1 MQPFG
6 YFLLTVYM
14 WPLGIIGPTYE
25 TCRARNVYQTDSF
38 CAFGAS
44 LQVAY
49 VFFVVNVFLVLLSPE
64 GYRTV
69 CAYSAS
75 VFFLS
80 FFALVKNKFYPPY
93 FIHSSS
99 LLISGCIHFYNR

>member
-25 TCRARNVYQTDSF
+25 TCRARNVYQSDRF

-64 GYRTV
+64 GYRM
-69 CAYSAS
+69 CLLCFC
-75 VFFLS
+75 FFLE

-99 LLISGCIHFYNR
+99 LLINGCIHFYNR